1 MSLSRAFRLAA
12 GCVLLVSCGSNPAS
26 APATP
31 VADEVREIVST
42 LAADSMEGRRTATP
56 GSARAARFLAERM
69 RAYGL
74 EPAGDSGYYQRVSY
88 VVVDSPEGEMLR
100 LAGEAGTAATG
111 SETTSET
118 ARSAAPPA
126 DTIPG
131 AAPPS
136 ATLRGSAERGE
147 TVTDYNLVGLIRG
160 SDPEVRD
167 EAVVLG
173 AHFDHVGIGKP
184 VEGDSIYNGA
194 DDDASGVAAVLAAA
208 RDLAKAPPRRTVVIL
223 LTSGEEFGVLGTQWY
238 LEQPAVPL
246 AETVADLQVEMVGRP
261 DSLAGGA
268 GKLWLTGF
276 ERSTMGD
283 ALARAGLPVIAD
295 PRPEFNF
302 FERSDNIVFA
312 LEGIPAHTLSSFGM
326 HTDYHQP
333 SDEVERIDFDHLA
346 EAAQVVSRAI
356 RILADG
362 PHPEWRPGGRPTP
375 ATP

>member
-1 MSLSRAFRLAA
+1 MALSRPFRLAA
-12 GCVLLVSCGSNPAS
+12 GCVLMTSCGGGPVAD
-26 APATP
+26 PVP
-31 VADEVREIVST
+31 VADEVRLIVST

-56 GSARAARFLAERM
+56 GSARASRFLAERM

-74 EPAGDSGYYQRVSY
+74 EPAGDSGYHQRVSY
-88 VVVDSPEGEMLR
+88 QVVQSPEGEMLR
-100 LAGEAGTAATG
+100 LAGKAGAGSGTGGATG
-111 SETTSET
+111 DTT
-118 ARSAAPPA
+118 R
-126 DTIPG
+126 G
-131 AAPPS
+131 AAN
-136 ATLRGSAERGE
+136 RGRE
-147 TVTDYNLVGLIRG
+147 VVDYNLVGLIRG

-173 AHFDHVGIGKP
+173 AHFDHVGIGRP

-208 RDLAKAPPRRTVVIL
+208 RELARSPARRTVVVL

-238 LEQPAVPL
+238 LEEPAVPL
-246 AETVADLQVEMVGRP
+246 GETVADLQVEMIGRP
-261 DSLAGGA
+261 DTAVGGT
-268 GKLWLTGF
+268 GRFWLTGF
-276 ERSTMGD
+276 ERSTLGD
-283 ALARAGLPVIAD
+283 ALATAGLPVVAD

-312 LEGIPAHTLSSFGM
+312 LEGIPAHTLSSFGL
-326 HTDYHQP
+326 HQDYHQP

-346 EAAQVVSRAI
+346 AAAEVVSRAT

-362 PHPEWRPGGRPTP
+362 PRPEWRPGGRPTP